1 MLAMGSHPRR
11 ILTVGRKKKKNLIF
25 YKKNTGFVPDI
36 EVLLTEDQ
44 QSFITVGGNKD
55 L

>member
-11 ILTVGRKKKKNLIF
+11 ILTVGRKKKNLIF
-25 YKKNTGFVPDI
+25 YKKNTGSVPDI

>member
-11 ILTVGRKKKKNLIF
+11 ILTVGRKKNLIF
-25 YKKNTGFVPDI
+25 YKKNVGFVPGI

>member
-1 MLAMGSHPRR
+1 MQEMDSPPRR
-11 ILTVGRKKKKNLIF
+11 TLTVGREKKNLISH
-25 YKKNTGFVPDI
+25 KKNTGFVPDI
-36 EVLLTEDQ
+36 EVLHAEDQ

>member
-1 MLAMGSHPRR
+1 MGSYPRR
-11 ILTVGRKKKKNLIF
+11 TLTVGREKKNLIS
-25 YKKNTGFVPDI
+25 YQKNTGFVPDI
-36 EVLLTEDQ
+36 EVLHTEDQ